1 MRNKLFCIIFCL
13 PLFAFG
19 QKNREVHLAISFPKR
34 DTTPYTLFKDRWIF
48 YADLGYASAPFSIKY
63 TFYESIDKLK
73 FLNNF
78 RTILGVGVS
87 YKWFALRLGVP
98 LPGNVRPISKYGK
111 TIPFNLGFDF
121 TVKKTF
127 CDVDFRNYQGYV
139 IKDAKN
145 YKETLTNLK
154 PNEIRGNT
162 NATSFSANVWYFHD
176 KHFKM
181 SALRGKTG
189 HYDREV
195 KTWYVKTSLNI
206 FGINNGNSS
215 IVPQEL
221 LDSTNSKVASSSL
234 SSVDIGIIPGYAY
247 VNKINNWQFSV
258 IAGLGG
264 AIQSKFYASEGTTR
278 GFLGLSPRIDFRF
291 IGGYTVPRY
300 FVFIVTDF
308 DNKSIRFNEFV
319 YRQSFYSVK
328 IVGGIRL
335 DPKEKKSKNKL

>member
-1 MRNKLFCIIFCL
+1 
-13 PLFAFG
+13 
-19 QKNREVHLAISFPKR
+19 
-34 DTTPYTLFKDRWIF
+34 
-48 YADLGYASAPFSIKY
+48 
-63 TFYESIDKLK
+63 
-73 FLNNF
+73 
-78 RTILGVGVS
+78 
-87 YKWFALRLGVP
+87 
-98 LPGNVRPISKYGK
+98 
-111 TIPFNLGFDF
+111 
-121 TVKKTF
+121 
-127 CDVDFRNYQGYV
+127 
-139 IKDAKN
+139 
-145 YKETLTNLK
+145 
-154 PNEIRGNT
+154 
-162 NATSFSANVWYFHD
+162 
-176 KHFKM
+176 M

-221 LDSTNSKVASSSL
+221 LDSTNSKVASSTL
-234 SSVDIGIIPGYAY
+234 SSVDIGVIPGYAY

-258 IAGLGG
+258 IAGFGG
-264 AIQSKFYASEGTTR
+264 AIQSKFYVSDGTTR
-278 GFLGLSPRIDFRF
+278 GFLGLSPRFDFRF